1 MYLNKRKTE
10 YTRRSAQSTAFVGF
24 SSVPDPVQYLCTLY
38 YNTGKRRKGQ
48 RIISLY
54 SYSYRT
60 ATARRLLPFINT
72 GKRQRIISL
81 YNSIIIS
88 INFIFAF
95 SFLLKTDKPKDLY
108 CCVMPNY
115 NMQLLSFLT
124 PEEFGIIYYRRLP
137 THPLVY
143 LPTHP
148 YT

>member
-1 MYLNKRKTE
+1 M
-10 YTRRSAQSTAFVGF
+10 
-24 SSVPDPVQYLCTLY
+24 
-38 YNTGKRRKGQ
+38 
-48 RIISLY
+48 
-54 SYSYRT
+54 
-60 ATARRLLPFINT
+60 LPFINT